1 LDEPKTFLERE
12 VLLIRGKTSS
22 SEAEPLLLMSNSD
35 RARWRED
42 CRGMEEGDP
51 GVVIVLE
58 WFILIVLVIRY
69 FWGDYIMFQR
79 IAEITMCN
87 RMIGF

>member
-1 LDEPKTFLERE
+1 
-12 VLLIRGKTSS
+12 
-22 SEAEPLLLMSNSD
+22 
-35 RARWRED
+35 
-42 CRGMEEGDP
+42 MEEGDP